1 MRDRIYKSSRL
12 VLKDNGEKMK
22 FSIAIPVYGQEQ
34 FLRFALDSICIQTP
48 DVQIAVMD
56 ATPDDRVQAV
66 LEKYRKRLHYQRHGR
81 DSGQT
86 AAIQEGWDHTDGE
99 IIAWLCADDYLFP
112 DALAAVKNVF
122 LSHPDVDV
130 VYGDSVFVNEH
141 DHFIGYFPAISDDMS
156 NILKGCCISQPSC
169 FVRRTAFDAIGRLN
183 PDLHY
188 IMDWDLWTRLYHSG
202 AKFHYLNKPLSVVR
216 MHQMTKTASRSRR
229 RYVEIARH
237 LWSNTTKS
245 AMVKSLIGFYHQD
258 LLSVPSTGY
267 ESILLKFLNFYRHQ
281 KHKYQKTRG
290 VNGRY
295 NYGLSSYRNEAKN
308 TIDVFMPWYNEHAPA
323 TLRIGCDLRTP
334 PEVYLNTLSLSASSS
349 GTRFSYSVPQI
360 DLSSHLLHL
369 QVSPPVDLPW
379 HLQVVEFH
387 DGTSNNQKV
396 KKI

>member
-1 MRDRIYKSSRL
+1 
-12 VLKDNGEKMK
+12 
-22 FSIAIPVYGQEQ
+22 
-34 FLRFALDSICIQTP
+34 
-48 DVQIAVMD
+48 
-56 ATPDDRVQAV
+56 
-66 LEKYRKRLHYQRHGR
+66 
-81 DSGQT
+81 
-86 AAIQEGWDHTDGE
+86 
-99 IIAWLCADDYLFP
+99 
-112 DALAAVKNVF
+112 
-122 LSHPDVDV
+122 
-130 VYGDSVFVNEH
+130 
-141 DHFIGYFPAISDDMS
+141 
-156 NILKGCCISQPSC
+156 
-169 FVRRTAFDAIGRLN
+169 VRRTAFDAIGRLN

-229 RYVEIARH
+229 RYVEIAKH

-258 LLSVPSTGY
+258 LLSVPVTGY
-267 ESILLKFLNFYRHQ
+267 ESFLLKFLNFCRHQ
-281 KHKYQKTRG
+281 ERKYRKIQG
-290 VNGRY
+290 VSDRY
-295 NYGLSSYRNEAKN
+295 NYGLSSYCNEVKN
-308 TIDVFMPWYNEHAPA
+308 TVDVFMPWYNEYTPA
-323 TLRIGCDLRTP
+323 MLRIGCDLKTP
-334 PEVYLNTLSLSASSS
+334 PEVHLNTMNLSANA